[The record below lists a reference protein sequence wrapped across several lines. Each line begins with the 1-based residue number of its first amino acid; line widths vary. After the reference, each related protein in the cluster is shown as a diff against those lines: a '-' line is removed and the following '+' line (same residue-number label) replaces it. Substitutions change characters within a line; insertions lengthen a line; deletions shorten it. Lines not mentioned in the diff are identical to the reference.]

1 MNWWNEL
8 PNIRK
13 ISFVIWSIL
22 YAFIPLDGKE
32 LSSDFL
38 KHFRYRELG
47 PTRQGGRVVSFAVS
61 QQDPF
66 VYFVGAGPGGL
77 WKTVNNGNTFESIFD
92 NEETSGIG
100 HVAIAPSD
108 QNIVW
113 VGTGESNLR
122 NSTQYGN
129 GVYKSTDGGK
139 TWSNKGLQKTHHIGK
154 VIIHPENPNVVY
166 VAAQGQYYTDNEERG
181 VYKTTNSGNSWK
193 KVLSIK
199 HGKIHVGVTD
209 LVMDPRDSN
218 VLYATSYQRI
228 RRPWGFS
235 GAGPKSGI
243 YKTVDGGKNWK
254 KLSGGL
260 PTGLLGKIGL
270 AIFPR
275 NPDILY
281 AIIEDANSPEMSYE
295 ERWIE
300 IQNGKPSTKPTVGNI
315 VYRTDDA
322 GLIWRQAS
330 EGNVGGRPNYYGQI
344 IVDPNDDKV
353 IYVLSEKVDISHD
366 SGKTWKRAFEYG
378 GDNHVLWINPK
389 DSRHMLL
396 GYDYG
401 FARSYDSGKNW
412 IHFDNISMAQ
422 LYAISI
428 DMDFPYNVYGGMQ
441 DFGTWKGPSTKK
453 GRFPIRFEDWEHV
466 RGGDGF
472 YSQVDPTNNRW
483 LYCESQFGELA
494 RNDQKTGE
502 RKPIRYRGNK
512 DLRFNWSA
520 PILISPHNPK
530 LIYHGSNILL
540 KSSNMGEKWEEISP
554 DLTKNDSSKNGGR
567 ESRRYCTITTISE
580 SHIQSGV
587 IWVGTDDGNIQ
598 LTVDGGKNWKLLNG
612 KIPNNPE
619 YWVSRIIAS
628 HHDAGTAYIT
638 FTGRHRTDFKPYI
651 FKTSNYGENWK
662 SIAANLPDEPINVI
676 REDHKNPKLLFVGT
690 DRTIHVSIDGGL
702 RWHEMKNNLPTIP
715 VHDLVIHPR
724 ENDLVVGTH
733 GRGFYITDITPL
745 QEINKDLLNQ
755 DVHLFKI
762 MPKVQWIMPSQKAV
776 ADQNFEGENE
786 PYGPVIYYYL
796 KKEISNT
803 IELSVY
809 DGQNLINVLKGTAK
823 KGMNSIMWGMTKRGR
838 ERNPEEISD
847 WDKEVATGEI
857 EPFYDYYDTN
867 EHFGSPEEEVGITG
881 LSLRTRVAWE
891 PGMKGREYEYQRVQP
906 GTYKIVLNV
915 NGKKFEQEAII
926 MQDYWYNQ

>member
-13 ISFVIWSIL
+13 ISFVIWSIF
-22 YAFIPLDGKE
+22 YAFIPLEGQE

-166 VAAQGQYYTDNEERG
+166 VAAQGQYYTDNKERG

-260 PTGLLGKIGL
+260 PSGLLGKIGL

-300 IQNGKPSTKPTVGNI
+300 IQNGKPSSKPTVGNI

-322 GLIWRQAS
+322 GLSWRQAS

-353 IYVLSEKVDISHD
+353 IYVLSEKVDISRD

-502 RKPIRYRGNK
+502 RKPIRYKGNK

-554 DLTKNDSSKNGGR
+554 DLTKNDSRKNGGR

-690 DRTIHVSIDGGL
+690 DRTIHASIDGGL

-847 WDKEVATGEI
+847 WDKEVATGEK

-915 NGKKFEQEAII
+915 NGKKFKQEAII

>member
-13 ISFVIWSIL
+13 ISFVIWLII
-22 YAFIPLDGKE
+22 YALIPLDGQD

-166 VAAQGQYYTDNEERG
+166 IAAQGQYYTDNKERG

-260 PTGLLGKIGL
+260 PSGLLGKIGL

-300 IQNGKPSTKPTVGNI
+300 IQNGKPSSKPTVGNI

-322 GLIWRQAS
+322 GLSWRQAS

-353 IYVLSEKVDISHD
+353 IYVLSEKVDISRD

-466 RGGDGF
+466 LGGDGF

-502 RKPIRYRGNK
+502 RKPIRYKGNK

-554 DLTKNDSSKNGGR
+554 DLTKNDSRKNGGR

-690 DRTIHVSIDGGL
+690 DRTIHASIDGGL

-847 WDKEVATGEI
+847 WDKEVATGEK

-915 NGKKFEQEAII
+915 NGKKFEQKAII

>member
-13 ISFVIWSIL
+13 ISFVIWSIF
-22 YAFIPLDGKE
+22 YAFIPLEGQE

-166 VAAQGQYYTDNEERG
+166 IAAQGQYYTDNKERG

-260 PTGLLGKIGL
+260 PSGLLGKIGL

-300 IQNGKPSTKPTVGNI
+300 IKNGKPSSKPTVGNI

-322 GLIWRQAS
+322 GLSWRQAS

-353 IYVLSEKVDISHD
+353 IYVLSEKVDISRD

-466 RGGDGF
+466 LGGDGF

-502 RKPIRYRGNK
+502 RKPIRYKGNK

-690 DRTIHVSIDGGL
+690 DRTIHASIDGGL

-847 WDKEVATGEI
+847 WDKEVATGEK

>member
-166 VAAQGQYYTDNEERG
+166 IAAQGQYYTDNKERG

-260 PTGLLGKIGL
+260 PSGLLGKIGL

-300 IQNGKPSTKPTVGNI
+300 IQNGKPSSKPTVGNI

-322 GLIWRQAS
+322 GLSWRQAS

-530 LIYHGSNILL
+530 LIYHGANVLL
-540 KSSNMGEKWEEISP
+540 KSSNMGERWEEISP

-690 DRTIHVSIDGGL
+690 DRTIHASIDGGL

-823 KGMNSIMWGMTKRGR
+823 KGMNSIKWGMTKRGR
-838 ERNPEEISD
+838 ERSPEEISD

-915 NGKKFEQEAII
+915 NGKKFEQKAII

>member
-1 MNWWNEL
+1 MINFLLDSVMNWWNEL

-13 ISFVIWSIL
+13 ISFLIWSIL
-22 YAFIPLDGKE
+22 YAFIPLDGQE

-47 PTRQGGRVVSFAVS
+47 PTRQGGRVVTFAVS
-61 QQDPF
+61 QHDPF

-77 WKTVNNGNTFESIFD
+77 WKTVNYGNTFESIFD

-129 GVYKSTDGGK
+129 GLYKSTDGGK

-209 LVMDPRDSN
+209 LVMDPRDPN

-260 PTGLLGKIGL
+260 PSGLLGKIGL

-281 AIIEDANSPEMSYE
+281 AIIEDANTPEMSYE

-300 IQNGKPSTKPTVGNI
+300 IQNGKPSSKLIVGNI

-322 GLIWRQAS
+322 GLSWRQAS

-353 IYVLSEKVDISHD
+353 VYVLSEKVDISRD

-472 YSQVDPTNNRW
+472 YSQDMIKKLVKENP
-483 LYCESQFGELA
+483 FAIGA
-494 RNDQKTGE
+494 
-502 RKPIRYRGNK
+502 IRI
-512 DLRFNWSA
+512 FN
-520 PILISPHNPK
+520 L
-530 LIYHGSNILL
+530 
-540 KSSNMGEKWEEISP
+540 
-554 DLTKNDSSKNGGR
+554 
-567 ESRRYCTITTISE
+567 
-580 SHIQSGV
+580 
-587 IWVGTDDGNIQ
+587 
-598 LTVDGGKNWKLLNG
+598 
-612 KIPNNPE
+612 
-619 YWVSRIIAS
+619 
-628 HHDAGTAYIT
+628 
-638 FTGRHRTDFKPYI
+638 TGRHQ
-651 FKTSNYGENWK
+651 S
-662 SIAANLPDEPINVI
+662 
-676 REDHKNPKLLFVGT
+676 
-690 DRTIHVSIDGGL
+690 
-702 RWHEMKNNLPTIP
+702 
-715 VHDLVIHPR
+715 
-724 ENDLVVGTH
+724 
-733 GRGFYITDITPL
+733 
-745 QEINKDLLNQ
+745 
-755 DVHLFKI
+755 
-762 MPKVQWIMPSQKAV
+762 
-776 ADQNFEGENE
+776 
-786 PYGPVIYYYL
+786 
-796 KKEISNT
+796 
-803 IELSVY
+803 
-809 DGQNLINVLKGTAK
+809 
-823 KGMNSIMWGMTKRGR
+823 
-838 ERNPEEISD
+838 
-847 WDKEVATGEI
+847 
-857 EPFYDYYDTN
+857 
-867 EHFGSPEEEVGITG
+867 
-881 LSLRTRVAWE
+881 
-891 PGMKGREYEYQRVQP
+891 
-906 GTYKIVLNV
+906 
-915 NGKKFEQEAII
+915 
-926 MQDYWYNQ
+926 

>member
-1 MNWWNEL
+1 
-8 PNIRK
+8 
-13 ISFVIWSIL
+13 
-22 YAFIPLDGKE
+22 
-32 LSSDFL
+32 
-38 KHFRYRELG
+38 
-47 PTRQGGRVVSFAVS
+47 
-61 QQDPF
+61 
-66 VYFVGAGPGGL
+66 
-77 WKTVNNGNTFESIFD
+77 
-92 NEETSGIG
+92 
-100 HVAIAPSD
+100 
-108 QNIVW
+108 
-113 VGTGESNLR
+113 
-122 NSTQYGN
+122 
-129 GVYKSTDGGK
+129 
-139 TWSNKGLQKTHHIGK
+139 
-154 VIIHPENPNVVY
+154 
-166 VAAQGQYYTDNEERG
+166 
-181 VYKTTNSGNSWK
+181 
-193 KVLSIK
+193 
-199 HGKIHVGVTD
+199 
-209 LVMDPRDSN
+209 
-218 VLYATSYQRI
+218 
-228 RRPWGFS
+228 
-235 GAGPKSGI
+235 
-243 YKTVDGGKNWK
+243 
-254 KLSGGL
+254 
-260 PTGLLGKIGL
+260 
-270 AIFPR
+270 
-275 NPDILY
+275 
-281 AIIEDANSPEMSYE
+281 
-295 ERWIE
+295 
-300 IQNGKPSTKPTVGNI
+300 
-315 VYRTDDA
+315 
-322 GLIWRQAS
+322 
-330 EGNVGGRPNYYGQI
+330 
-344 IVDPNDDKV
+344 
-353 IYVLSEKVDISHD
+353 
-366 SGKTWKRAFEYG
+366 
-378 GDNHVLWINPK
+378 
-389 DSRHMLL
+389 
-396 GYDYG
+396 
-401 FARSYDSGKNW
+401 
-412 IHFDNISMAQ
+412 
-422 LYAISI
+422 
-428 DMDFPYNVYGGMQ
+428 
-441 DFGTWKGPSTKK
+441 
-453 GRFPIRFEDWEHV
+453 
-466 RGGDGF
+466 
-472 YSQVDPTNNRW
+472 
-483 LYCESQFGELA
+483 
-494 RNDQKTGE
+494 
-502 RKPIRYRGNK
+502 
-512 DLRFNWSA
+512 
-520 PILISPHNPK
+520 
-530 LIYHGSNILL
+530 
-540 KSSNMGEKWEEISP
+540 MGEKWEEISP
-554 DLTKNDSSKNGGR
+554 DLTKNDSRKNGGR

-823 KGMNSIMWGMTKRGR
+823 KGMNSIKWGMTKRGR
-838 ERNPEEISD
+838 ERSPEEISD

-915 NGKKFEQEAII
+915 NGKKFEQKAII

>member
-13 ISFVIWSIL
+13 ISFVIWSIF
-22 YAFIPLDGKE
+22 YAFIPLEGQE

-166 VAAQGQYYTDNEERG
+166 VAAQGQYYTDNKERG

-260 PTGLLGKIGL
+260 PSGLLGKIGL

-300 IQNGKPSTKPTVGNI
+300 IQNGKPSSKPTVGNI

-466 RGGDGF
+466 LGGDGF

-502 RKPIRYRGNK
+502 RKPIRYKGNK

-554 DLTKNDSSKNGGR
+554 DLTKNDSRKNGGR

-690 DRTIHVSIDGGL
+690 DRTIHASIDGGL

-847 WDKEVATGEI
+847 WDKEVATGEK

-915 NGKKFEQEAII
+915 NGKKFKQEAII

>member
-13 ISFVIWSIL
+13 ISFVIWSIF
-22 YAFIPLDGKE
+22 YAFIPLEGQE

-166 VAAQGQYYTDNEERG
+166 VAAQGQYYTDNKERG

-260 PTGLLGKIGL
+260 PSGLLGKIGL

-300 IQNGKPSTKPTVGNI
+300 IKNGKPSSKPTVGNI
-315 VYRTDDA
+315 VYRTEDA

-353 IYVLSEKVDISHD
+353 IYVLSEKVDISRD

-466 RGGDGF
+466 LGGDGF

-502 RKPIRYRGNK
+502 RKPIRYKGNK

-690 DRTIHVSIDGGL
+690 DRTIHASIDGGL

-847 WDKEVATGEI
+847 WDKEVATGEK

>member
-1 MNWWNEL
+1 MNWWHEL

-13 ISFVIWSIL
+13 ISFLICSIL
-22 YAFIPLDGKE
+22 YAFIPLEGQG

-47 PTRQGGRVVSFAVS
+47 PTRQGGRVVSIAVS

-77 WKTVNNGNTFESIFD
+77 WKTVNNGNTFDSIFD

-113 VGTGESNLR
+113 VGTGEANLR

-166 VAAQGQYYTDNEERG
+166 VAAQGQYYTDNKERG
-181 VYKTTNSGNSWK
+181 VYKTTNGGNSWK

-260 PTGLLGKIGL
+260 PNGLLGKIGL

-300 IQNGKPSTKPTVGNI
+300 IQNGKPSSKPTVGNI

-330 EGNVGGRPNYYGQI
+330 EGNVGSRPNYYGQI
-344 IVDPNDDKV
+344 IVDPNNDKV
-353 IYVLSEKVDISHD
+353 IYVLSEKVDISRD

-502 RKPIRYRGNK
+502 RKPPNQ
-512 DLRFNWSA
+512 
-520 PILISPHNPK
+520 
-530 LIYHGSNILL
+530 
-540 KSSNMGEKWEEISP
+540 E
-554 DLTKNDSSKNGGR
+554 
-567 ESRRYCTITTISE
+567 
-580 SHIQSGV
+580 
-587 IWVGTDDGNIQ
+587 
-598 LTVDGGKNWKLLNG
+598 VDG
-612 KIPNNPE
+612 
-619 YWVSRIIAS
+619 
-628 HHDAGTAYIT
+628 
-638 FTGRHRTDFKPYI
+638 
-651 FKTSNYGENWK
+651 
-662 SIAANLPDEPINVI
+662 
-676 REDHKNPKLLFVGT
+676 
-690 DRTIHVSIDGGL
+690 
-702 RWHEMKNNLPTIP
+702 
-715 VHDLVIHPR
+715 
-724 ENDLVVGTH
+724 
-733 GRGFYITDITPL
+733 
-745 QEINKDLLNQ
+745 
-755 DVHLFKI
+755 
-762 MPKVQWIMPSQKAV
+762 
-776 ADQNFEGENE
+776 
-786 PYGPVIYYYL
+786 
-796 KKEISNT
+796 
-803 IELSVY
+803 
-809 DGQNLINVLKGTAK
+809 
-823 KGMNSIMWGMTKRGR
+823 
-838 ERNPEEISD
+838 
-847 WDKEVATGEI
+847 
-857 EPFYDYYDTN
+857 
-867 EHFGSPEEEVGITG
+867 
-881 LSLRTRVAWE
+881 
-891 PGMKGREYEYQRVQP
+891 
-906 GTYKIVLNV
+906 
-915 NGKKFEQEAII
+915 
-926 MQDYWYNQ
+926 